1 MLRRVV
7 RHWTVLAF
15 GLALVGLLAAACG
28 DDEKVAPETI
38 IVEKEVVVEREV
50 AVEVVKEIVV
60 EKEVVVEPT
69 ATPLLEKAR
78 KDGLTVGFV
87 QENPFGYIS
96 DAGECT
102 GTDIE
107 TTREVAKRMG
117 IDEIIC
123 IHIGWEGM
131 LPATLSGRV
140 DMIPV
145 GMPSDAAKC
154 EVLLFT
160 DPYQTM
166 GIAALVK
173 AGNPKDIH
181 SYEDFVDSD
190 LILAGSLGA
199 LELIIARED
208 YGIPDDRALGFGEQ
222 SQAVEAVKT
231 GRADAALYTT
241 NFVARYV
248 SEQGTEGP
256 LGQAL
261 PFVSPQFFNAGHM
274 FRHEDAAFVEQ
285 WNDILTEM
293 KIDGTIAGIFE
304 DFGMAPESL
313 LGTEVSAEQCC
324 DDTIGM
330 NYGCLPE

>member
-1 MLRRVV
+1 MILM
-7 RHWTVLAF
+7 AF
-15 GLALVGLLAAACG
+15 ASLIAFAAVACG
-28 DDEKVAPETI
+28 GAAEPEVIEKEVIVTKEVEVEVVKEV
-38 IVEKEVVVEREV
+38 IVEKEV
-50 AVEVVKEIVV
+50 IVV
-60 EKEVVVEPT
+60 AEA
-69 ATPLLEKAR
+69 ATVPLLSKAR
-78 KDGLTVGFV
+78 DNGLSVGFV
-87 QENPFGYIS
+87 QENPFGYIN
-96 DAGECT
+96 DKGECT

-107 TTREVAKRMG
+107 VTREAARRMG
-117 IDEIIC
+117 IEDILC
-123 IHIGWEGM
+123 VHIAWEGM

-173 AGNPKDIH
+173 AGNPKNIH

-208 YGIPDDRALGFGEQ
+208 YGVPEERALGFGEQ

-248 SEQGTEGP
+248 LEQGDGP
-256 LGQAL
+256 LGQAE
-261 PFVSPQFFNAGHM
+261 PFVSPQYFNAGHM
-274 FRHEDAAFVEQ
+274 FRHEDAQFVAQ
-285 WNDILTEM
+285 WNDILYDM
-293 KIDGTIAGIFE
+293 KVDGTIKRIFD
-304 DFGMAPESL
+304 DFEMAPESL
-313 LGTEVSAEQCC
+313 LGTEVSSEQCC
-324 DDTIGM
+324 DDSIGM
-330 NYGCLPE
+330 NYGCLPD